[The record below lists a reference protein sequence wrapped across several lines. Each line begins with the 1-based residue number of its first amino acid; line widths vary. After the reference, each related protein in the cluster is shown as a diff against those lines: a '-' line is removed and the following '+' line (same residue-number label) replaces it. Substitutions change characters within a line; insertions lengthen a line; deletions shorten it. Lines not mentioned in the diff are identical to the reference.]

1 MSEALHKS
9 DIDVELSKVLDAA
22 SKNGAPEVST
32 SSRRLGV
39 VQRPFGTVTA
49 LPTTAEPVQK
59 ALPRDAYISA
69 LELRLRELVEIETMR
84 DIEIR
89 NLESEAE
96 QQAARIHTLEVALFH
111 AERRA
116 NDLDRRWN
124 ALAEVYDAAAAALVV
139 AGGKL
144 EAIHHQTSYRLVLS
158 VSRSLRHYPTLYA
171 CLQRRLHRNQ
181 TKAALDQ

>member
-1 MSEALHKS
+1 VSEALHRS
-9 DIDVELSKVLDAA
+9 DIDVELSKVLESA
-22 SKNGAPEVST
+22 SKNGASEVAT
-32 SSRRLGV
+32 PPRRFGV
-39 VQRPFGTVTA
+39 VQRPMGLVTA
-49 LPTTAEPVQK
+49 LPTTAEPIEE
-59 ALPRDAYISA
+59 AAPREAYIAA

-124 ALAEVYDAAAAALVV
+124 SLAEVYDAAAAALVV

-144 EAIHHQTSYRLVLS
+144 EAIHHQTGYRLILM
-158 VSRSLRHYPTLYA
+158 VSRSLRRYPGLYGR
-171 CLQRRLHRNQ
+171 LQRRLHRSQ
-181 TKAALDQ
+181 A

>member
-1 MSEALHKS
+1 VSEALHKS

-22 SKNGAPEVST
+22 SKNGAAEVST
-32 SSRRLGV
+32 PSRRLGV

-49 LPTTAEPVQK
+49 LPTTAEPVQE

-144 EAIHHQTSYRLVLS
+144 EAIHHQTSYRLVLA
-158 VSRSLRHYPTLYA
+158 VSRSIRHYPALYA
-171 CLQRRLHRNQ
+171 RLQRRLHRNQ
-181 TKAALDQ
+181 TKAALGQ